1 MQRVITKKL
10 SRKFPKNSKLVTLLK
25 EEARGRIDK
34 LRVKMWGILRKSLK
48 LSRAQNGLNN
58 VAAV

>member
-10 SRKFPKNSKLVTLLK
+10 SQKVPKNSKLETLLK

-34 LRVKMWGILRKSLK
+34 LCVKMWGILCKSLK

-58 VAAV
+58 VAAI

>member
-1 MQRVITKKL
+1 MQRVIIETF
-10 SRKFPKNSKLVTLLK
+10 SQKFPKNSKLVTLVK

-34 LRVKMWGILRKSLK
+34 LRVKMWGILCKSLK